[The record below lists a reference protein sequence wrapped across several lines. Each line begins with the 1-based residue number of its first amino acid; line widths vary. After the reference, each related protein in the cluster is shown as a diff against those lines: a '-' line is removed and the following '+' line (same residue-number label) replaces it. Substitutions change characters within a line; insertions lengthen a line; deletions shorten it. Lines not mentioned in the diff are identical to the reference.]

1 VSVDIK
7 KEFAEPQILPGKESH
22 LKYLLNK
29 LYLRLHRHGLTT
41 IENDKY
47 LPYVATKV
55 PFPRPV
61 IHPDHFLIAF
71 EKNCVDP
78 SGCFRIARPDD
89 MQG

>member
-1 VSVDIK
+1 
-7 KEFAEPQILPGKESH
+7 
-22 LKYLLNK
+22 
-29 LYLRLHRHGLTT
+29 LTT

-47 LPYVATKV
+47 LPYVAAKV

-71 EKNCVDP
+71 EKNRVDP